1 MDHRPPYMPQS
12 LARPMHTLNAPLPPQ
27 YPSRP
32 SIFHGQSE
40 QQPQTFFNNDI
51 FFPKKEPRHD
61 FMTKD
66 SEKQNKIVRLLEHS
80 HGPNPKI
87 TQEEYD
93 RAAQHVDMLE
103 REEMMKREQLMM
115 EEDRIRRYHEMRNGK
130 DCK

>member
-1 MDHRPPYMPQS
+1 
-12 LARPMHTLNAPLPPQ
+12 
-27 YPSRP
+27 
-32 SIFHGQSE
+32 
-40 QQPQTFFNNDI
+40 
-51 FFPKKEPRHD
+51 
-61 FMTKD
+61 MTKD
-66 SEKQNKIVRLLEHS
+66 LEKQNKIVRLLEHS